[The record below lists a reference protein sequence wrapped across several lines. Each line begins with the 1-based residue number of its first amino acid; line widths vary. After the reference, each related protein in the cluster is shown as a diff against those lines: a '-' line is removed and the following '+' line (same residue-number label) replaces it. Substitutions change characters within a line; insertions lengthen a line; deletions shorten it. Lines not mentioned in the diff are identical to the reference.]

1 MSETYPR
8 QQLFASRPTYQIIK
22 RSSLNPNDLAKK
34 YHRLE
39 SGSSG
44 LTLSDH
50 EDLIEKIKA
59 STNLPMTFLGL
70 TENVFL
76 AALGSSTWSYE
87 EFSKGRCEF
96 KYLGKLPVA
105 LESVLVGRPLGDIVE
120 GLDFLKDE
128 IIVSADHSDH
138 RTIFDLNPP
147 WIEVET
153 APIG

>member
-8 QQLFASRPTYQIIK
+8 QQLFASRPTYQIFK

-34 YHRLE
+34 YHRFE
-39 SGSSG
+39 SGG
-44 LTLSDH
+44 LSLSDH
-50 EDLIEKIKA
+50 KDLMQKIKA
-59 STNLPMTFLGL
+59 STNLPMTFLSL
-70 TENVFL
+70 EKNVFL

-96 KYLGKLPVA
+96 KYIGKLPVA
-105 LESVLVGRPLGDIVE
+105 LESVLVGQPLGDIVE

-147 WIEVET
+147 WIEVEP

>member
-1 MSETYPR
+1 MSEIHPR
-8 QQLFASRPTYQIIK
+8 QQLFASRPTYEILK
-22 RSSLNPNDLAKK
+22 RSSVNPNNLAKK
-34 YHRLE
+34 YHHFE
-39 SGSSG
+39 SGSSS
-44 LTLSDH
+44 LALSDH
-50 EDLIEKIKA
+50 NDLMEKIKA

-70 TENVFL
+70 MENVFL

-87 EFSKGRCEF
+87 ELSKGRCEF

-138 RTIFDLNPP
+138 RTIFNLNPP
-147 WIEVET
+147 WIEVEP
-153 APIG
+153 APID